1 MRHALMSLS
10 AAGLLA
16 LTACSTQTTEST
28 TEETEVVAP
37 EDLGASEEQVDE
49 VTEEQPPAGDAAEE
63 AEVVVDTCAVADPG
77 VVAGL
82 TVSND
87 QVDPRSYVVTVAFVG
102 ADGTPLGEAQATADD
117 VRSGQSVEAQA
128 VAEVADP
135 PAEVTCE
142 VTDVN
147 RF

>member
-28 TEETEVVAP
+28 TEGVEVVTP
-37 EDLGASEEQVDE
+37 EDLGPSEERVDE
-49 VTEEQPPAGDAAEE
+49 VTEEEPPAGDAAEE

-87 QVDPRSYVVTVAFVG
+87 QVDPRSYVVTVAFAG
-102 ADGTPLGEAQATADD
+102 ADGTPVAEAQATVDE
-117 VRSGQSVEAQA
+117 VRSGESAQGQA

-135 PAEVTCE
+135 PAEVTCV